1 MGKADKKKLGYVGK
15 KPGERD
21 SNSWYTPVKYL
32 DSARIVLGDIDLDP
46 FTSDLA
52 NKTVKAKHI
61 LTVDAS
67 AFGRSWGKH
76 NSCWM
81 NPPYGAGICGASI
94 NKFIEEFEAK
104 SFKQG
109 IVLTNS
115 STDTKW
121 FKALASKSSA
131 ICFTDHRISFDSPD
145 KKEKSSNTK
154 GQCFF
159 YFGKQKVKF
168 VSEFRKYGLI
178 MQNIKSKS

>member
-1 MGKADKKKLGYVGK
+1 MSKADKKKLGYVGK

-21 SNSWYTPVKYL
+21 SNSWYTPAKYL
-32 DSARIVLGDIDLDP
+32 DSARNVLGGFDLDP

-61 LTVDAS
+61 FTVDNS
-67 AFGRSWGKH
+67 AFGVSWGKH
-76 NSCWM
+76 KSCWM
-81 NPPYGAGICGASI
+81 NPPYGAGICGASVR
-94 NKFIEEFEAK
+94 KFIEEFEAGA
-104 SFKQG
+104 FKQG

-121 FKALASKSSA
+121 FKALASKASA

-159 YFGKQKVKF
+159 YFGKQKAKF
-168 VSEFRKYGLI
+168 ANEFRKYGLI
-178 MQNIKSKS
+178 LAEYKK